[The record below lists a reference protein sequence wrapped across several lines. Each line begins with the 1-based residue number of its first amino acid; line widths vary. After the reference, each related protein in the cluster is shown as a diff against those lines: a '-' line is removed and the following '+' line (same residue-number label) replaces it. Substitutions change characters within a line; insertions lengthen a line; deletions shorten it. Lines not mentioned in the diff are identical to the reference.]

1 MDHIK
6 ENRKLKSNSMYEFSK
21 DRNILMR
28 AIRFV
33 ELDEQ
38 TAREKKVK
46 KYYDKIMAVE
56 HPEPT
61 VIKKGK
67 KKNVKE

>member
-1 MDHIK
+1 
-6 ENRKLKSNSMYEFSK
+6 MYEFSK

-38 TAREKKVK
+38 AAKDKKVR

-56 HPEPT
+56 HPEPVPVKVT
-61 VIKKGK
+61 TKKP
-67 KKNVKE
+67 KNVKK